1 MKITSMVP
9 NALTLSRLALCPL
22 IVYCQM
28 NQQFGLGI
36 ALFLLAGLSDFLD
49 GFVARRYGAETELG
63 ALLDPV
69 CDKLLALCFFTF
81 LMTTGYCPPWFLG
94 LLLAIVML
102 QSIGFLLVQFSQTPH
117 RTTPKP
123 LAEGRWNTTLQF
135 AWIGCLLI
143 DILLRRHFPK
153 NFHYSE
159 LFHFT
164 GYVAVAFFQLGVF
177 FRYFYRYR
185 RLLLP
190 DLRLMAFERA

>member
-1 MKITSMVP
+1 MKIAALIP

-28 NQQFGLGI
+28 RQQYGLGI
-36 ALFLLAGLSDFLD
+36 GLFVIAGLSDFLD
-49 GFVARRYGAETELG
+49 GFVARRLDAETELG
-63 ALLDPV
+63 AFLDPV
-69 CDKLLALCFFTF
+69 CDKLLSLCFFTF
-81 LMTTGYCPPWFLG
+81 LMTAGYCPPWFLG
-94 LLLAIVML
+94 LLLAILML

-117 RTTPKP
+117 KPVLRP
-123 LAEGRWNTTLQF
+123 LAEGRWNTMLQF

-143 DILLRRHFPK
+143 DILLRRNFPR

-159 LFHFT
+159 IFHFT
-164 GYVAVAFFQLGVF
+164 GYVAVAFFQVGVF
-177 FRYFYRYR
+177 FRYFHRYR